1 MPRLRPEQVIAAIK
15 ASIGVTKLRKISDG
29 NNLSLMTRNGRGYWA
44 YSWREG
50 ASFRTKLLGSAADIS
65 PTKARQAREE
75 IAVSLRAGHVDRRG
89 IANRMAHPA
98 RAVTAGKLFGEVVTE
113 YLAKAA
119 PNWTGGLQGK
129 EYHSYVQTLA
139 RTDFAKLAVAEIG
152 TADVEA
158 ALEKFT
164 PARAERVRARIS
176 KLLDY
181 ATVKGYRTGDNV
193 ARLKGHFEHLA
204 RPAIPKVAH
213 HPSMAPAEVPAL
225 IRELLANGTSEAG
238 ALIFTIL
245 TAARTGETIGAKW
258 QEIET
263 TPTGVL
269 WVVPADRMKGRPE
282 DRTEHRVPLCAAAL
296 KLLGKRGAPGDF
308 LFPSRAGR
316 ALWDNAM
323 MALLRT
329 LRPGYT
335 VHGFRST
342 FSDWAAKAEYTLE
355 VRERALHHAIGDAV
369 VTAYQ
374 RDKLVELRRP
384 MMDRWCKF
392 ALGAANRTKIIPGS
406 TP

>member
-1 MPRLRPEQVIAAIK
+1 M
-15 ASIGVTKLRKISDG
+15 
-29 NNLSLMTRNGRGYWA
+29 
-44 YSWREG
+44 
-50 ASFRTKLLGSAADIS
+50 
-65 PTKARQAREE
+65 
-75 IAVSLRAGHVDRRG
+75 
-89 IANRMAHPA
+89 
-98 RAVTAGKLFGEVVTE
+98 
-113 YLAKAA
+113 
-119 PNWTGGLQGK
+119 
-129 EYHSYVQTLA
+129 A

-164 PARAERVRARIS
+164 PARAERVRTRIS

-225 IRELLANGTSEAG
+225 IRELLANGTSEAW

-269 WVVPADRMKGRPE
+269 WVVPADRMKARPE

-296 KLLGKRGAPGDF
+296 KLLGKRGAPGHLPF
-308 LFPSRAGR
+308 PQPSRAG
-316 ALWDNAM
+316 
-323 MALLRT
+323 
-329 LRPGYT
+329 
-335 VHGFRST
+335 
-342 FSDWAAKAEYTLE
+342 
-355 VRERALHHAIGDAV
+355 
-369 VTAYQ
+369 
-374 RDKLVELRRP
+374 
-384 MMDRWCKF
+384 
-392 ALGAANRTKIIPGS
+392 ALG
-406 TP
+406 